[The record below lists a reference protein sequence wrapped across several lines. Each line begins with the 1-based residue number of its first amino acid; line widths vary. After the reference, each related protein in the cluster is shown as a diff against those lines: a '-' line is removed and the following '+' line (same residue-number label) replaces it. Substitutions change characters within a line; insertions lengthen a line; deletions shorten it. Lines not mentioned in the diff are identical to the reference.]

1 MADKN
6 QNIEP
11 ATTTT
16 ELDETANDST
26 ESLAKPEEQQAGT
39 LDTPEEQQAG
49 ALGTPEDDALEAQLA
64 YEALKKRKK
73 AKRRKRRIIIVV
85 VAVIVLVIGFMA
97 VSGGKSNDAQAKIVE
112 TAFATAATA
121 REGAFEATVGGT
133 GKAEPISQSVVSPE
147 VSGIIENLN
156 VEVGQYV
163 NEGDVLFH
171 LKNSELDTDVSKKQ
185 LAVDTAQRARD
196 TSERKLNEAIIAR
209 EDAWNKANDS
219 DDWSTYNELALSS
232 AIDDAVDTLNNNEGT
247 LAAAI
252 DDLNR
257 AQEMA
262 NKRNV
267 TAPISG
273 SVVAVNATNGQ
284 SVGSATGGI
293 TGGTAGGTAANSGPL
308 VQIADTTKM
317 KVAVQINEVDIE
329 QVATD
334 QPAKATF
341 QAIPDLVQEA
351 KVQSIATVA
360 TGSSSSA
367 SGSTD
372 SGSTGGGVVT
382 YRVDLVVPN
391 EGDKIKPGMSASV
404 TIVTKHLDNALVVPA
419 ATVFG
424 ADMGNAH
431 VLKVTDAKEQKYV
444 SVPVKIVE
452 QSTSEM
458 AIGGDVAEGD
468 QLLTQDLDSMQSLL
482 SETDM

>member
-11 ATTTT
+11 AATTT

-26 ESLAKPEEQQAGT
+26 ESLAK
-39 LDTPEEQQAG
+39 PEEQQAG

-73 AKRRKRRIIIVV
+73 AKRRKRRIIIAV
-85 VAVIVLVIGFMA
+85 VAVLVLLVGFLV
-97 VSGGKSNDAQAKIVE
+97 VSGNNSNDAQEKIVE

-121 REGAFEATVGGT
+121 RKGAFEATVGGT

-156 VEVGQYV
+156 VEVGQNV

-171 LKNSELDTDVSKKQ
+171 LKNSELDTDVAKKQ

-196 TSERKLNEAIIAR
+196 TSERKLNEAIITR

-232 AIDDAVDTLNNNEGT
+232 AIDDAVDTLNNSEGT

-252 DDLNR
+252 DDLSR

-262 NKRNV
+262 DKRNV
-267 TAPISG
+267 TAPITG

-284 SVGSATGGI
+284 SVGGATGGT
-293 TGGTAGGTAANSGPL
+293 TGGAGSGATTNNGPL
-308 VQIADTTKM
+308 VQIADTAKM

-351 KVQSIATVA
+351 KVQSIATVS
-360 TGSSSSA
+360 TGSSSNA
-367 SGSTD
+367 TGGAD

-391 EGDKIKPGMSASV
+391 DNNKIKPGMSASV

-431 VLKVTDAKEQKYV
+431 VLKVTDTKEQKYV

-458 AIGGDVAEGD
+458 AIEGDVTEGD
-468 QLLTQDLDSMQSLL
+468 RLLTQDLDSMQSLL